1 MVFFISRLQADHLA
15 RWQPAQCWR
24 RAAEFHRASV
34 RVRFALAPSL
44 CARELELCVGRTR
57 MFTRVDESRSSR
69 RFPPRAGRLA
79 LASFSPTLQYLSVI
93 ETEPRPEL
101 GDESVTV
108 VDFHAKSVSMLPAWV
123 PLGVLPAL
131 LLFWVPFP
139 DGQCAQARLSLS
151 LSLSLCARQKAHHG
165 LRAHAANL
173 SLLTALCE
181 HLTNSSSPL
190 AESFAGIG
198 EKAIRALARDPEMMV
213 IAHVLAQARPRSSR
227 QGRRL
232 ADCSMSSTASHR
244 RACSSPRS

>member
-79 LASFSPTLQYLSVI
+79 LASFSPTLQFLSVI

-151 LSLSLCARQKAHHG
+151 LSL
-165 LRAHAANL
+165 
-173 SLLTALCE
+173 CE
-181 HLTNSSSPL
+181 
-190 AESFAGIG
+190 A
-198 EKAIRALARDPEMMV
+198 K
-213 IAHVLAQARPRSSR
+213 
-227 QGRRL
+227 
-232 ADCSMSSTASHR
+232 
-244 RACSSPRS
+244 SSPRTARARSELEPSDCTLRAPHQFVITARGELRRYRRESDSRARARP